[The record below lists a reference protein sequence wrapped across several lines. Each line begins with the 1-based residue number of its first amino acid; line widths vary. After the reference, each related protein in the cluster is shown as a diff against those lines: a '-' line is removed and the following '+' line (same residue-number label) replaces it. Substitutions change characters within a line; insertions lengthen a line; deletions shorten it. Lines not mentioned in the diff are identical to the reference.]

1 MLLYDQVQDSFP
13 FPIALSWKGP
23 APETEGE
30 EEASPN
36 SIVFVRGNPVPSTK
50 MLTFYRSGTF
60 SIDAF
65 YAETNDLP
73 VDTNPKISTFTVRH
87 DFTIYSVIRKDS
99 PSLCSEKSDSRAF
112 IVDIS
117 CYYYGSLSTNICYF
131 CRPGV

>member
-13 FPIALSWKGP
+13 FPIALSWKGS

-73 VDTNPKISTFTVRH
+73 VDTNPKISTFTVCY
-87 DFTIYSVIRKDS
+87 DSTIYSIILKDS
-99 PSLCSEKSDSRAF
+99 PSLCFSKATRELLLF
-112 IVDIS
+112 
-117 CYYYGSLSTNICYF
+117 T
-131 CRPGV
+131 